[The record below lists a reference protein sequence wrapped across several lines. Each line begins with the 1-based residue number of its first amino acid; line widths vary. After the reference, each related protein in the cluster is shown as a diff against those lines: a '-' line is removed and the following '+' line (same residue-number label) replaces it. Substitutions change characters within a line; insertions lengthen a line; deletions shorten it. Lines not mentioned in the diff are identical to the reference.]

1 MEFLSRPLVRL
12 SICHVVL
19 VSKRMHVAHKFFIMQ
34 WTSFCCFNAPTALQ
48 NSDDVIF
55 HGHSIQRVRKICVF
69 QPKSPHISETGRH
82 RFTLLWITNKN
93 HRCPL
98 VSLPMTLNDFEKRD
112 ATAKLAHFSADL
124 RMFVE
129 IEIEIEKCLTLSDK
143 IRHSK
148 QGEGAF
154 QGT

>member
-1 MEFLSRPLVRL
+1 
-12 SICHVVL
+12 
-19 VSKRMHVAHKFFIMQ
+19 MHVAHKFFIMQ

-82 RFTLLWITNKN
+82 RFTVLWITNKN
-93 HRCPL
+93 HRCPI

-112 ATAKLAHFSADL
+112 ATAKGPFFSGSPYVCSY
-124 RMFVE
+124 R
-129 IEIEIEKCLTLSDK
+129 LTLSDK
-143 IRHSK
+143 IRHIK
-148 QGEGAF
+148 QGEGRFKGPDTLSNSKGWGPALRIF
-154 QGT
+154 WRGLPNYAHTV